1 MTSEQR
7 YLVYNDMY
15 MTESVSDLI
24 QNIIERIKKFFRE
37 MHDRLTDHK
46 VKKNVDT
53 IKNDSELMNAEV
65 EVPKGMKKVLNELL
79 TKLKSLIKELTEP
92 HQVAGQAGLALSY
105 AAGAFLTKH
114 FSEKERIKGSDLYQ
128 LYSDLDITLRKSG
141 AAWGYEIAAKDRVR
155 DMQLKASDAANKYS
169 NRSRILE
176 NISDILTSLRNM
188 QVIVVAALSAIAS
201 GRYIKN
207 KIKKNNVNK

>member
-15 MTESVSDLI
+15 MTESVSDVI

-37 MHDRLTDHK
+37 MHDRLTVHK
-46 VKKNVDT
+46 VKKNADI
-53 IKNDSELMNAEV
+53 IKNDPELKNAEV
-65 EVPKGMKKVLNELL
+65 EVPKGIKEVLNELL
-79 TKLKSLIKELTEP
+79 TKLKSLIKELTDP
-92 HQVAGQAGLALSY
+92 YHVAGHAGLALSC

-128 LYSDLDITLRKSG
+128 LYSDLDIILRRG
-141 AAWGYEIAAKDRVR
+141 VAWGYEIKAKGRLRDR
-155 DMQLKASDAANKYS
+155 QLKVGEDAKKYS
-169 NRSRILE
+169 NRSLILE
-176 NISDILTSLRNM
+176 NISNILTCLRNI

-207 KIKKNNVNK
+207 KIKK